1 MHFKNARNASVY
13 AVFRAFFTQSLAKL
27 RIFAALAFVKIFLH
41 EIPTSAPP
49 SGCWRNTCAAPGR
62 TQKQPLRCFATP
74 NRYIKSET
82 LNLSALAEFFYV
94 NICVFLCCIVLRFT

>member
-1 MHFKNARNASVY
+1 MSIYNIY
-13 AVFRAFFTQSLAKL
+13 EL
-27 RIFAALAFVKIFLH
+27 
-41 EIPTSAPP
+41 
-49 SGCWRNTCAAPGR
+49 
-62 TQKQPLRCFATP
+62 LRCFATP

>member
-1 MHFKNARNASVY
+1 MKFAEYEIVYLPKAQWEGVPIPMRYTTEEYY
-13 AVFRAFFTQSLAKL
+13 AVEVEAKADGYGVQIRKRRL
-27 RIFAALAFVKIFLH
+27 EEPISHYPEEYDF
-41 EIPTSAPP
+41 P
-49 SGCWRNTCAAPGR
+49 
-62 TQKQPLRCFATP
+62 RCFATP

>member
-1 MHFKNARNASVY
+1 MWKRSDIIRERAEMEYDINQTYILIESDFLNDTIILPKMLMYGKEASN
-13 AVFRAFFTQSLAKL
+13 RKQ
-27 RIFAALAFVKIFLH
+27 
-41 EIPTSAPP
+41 EIDRQHHTIP
-49 SGCWRNTCAAPGR
+49 
-62 TQKQPLRCFATP
+62 RCFATP